1 MANVGGDCGIATITQ
16 TQQLGANKCSD
27 LHHGRFASD
36 DSAPFSQWQGRWVGQ
51 SADLEVSEKKV
62 EK

>member
-36 DSAPFSQWQGRWVGQ
+36 DSAPFSQ
-51 SADLEVSEKKV
+51 
-62 EK
+62 